1 MTIGKIPRS
10 EKKFDNLLQIMN
22 VIGKGNE
29 IPLIPNFLSKNL
41 QDLILMCL
49 NRNDNER
56 ANCDL
61 LLKHPFFNEE

>member
-49 NRNDNER
+49 NR
-56 ANCDL
+56 
-61 LLKHPFFNEE
+61 